1 MMQTGAAAPAYPAAM
16 VPMTAE
22 QQAKVD
28 ARLEELMAQIR
39 DLSRRLDAVTAV
51 LPAASA

>member
-1 MMQTGAAAPAYPAAM
+1 MTPTEDDSPAYAAVM

-28 ARLEELMAQIR
+28 ARLDELMAQVR
-39 DLSRRLDAVTAV
+39 DLSRRLEAVTAV
-51 LPAASA
+51 LPAASS